1 MQVQQEDTTKTYV
14 THLSHFYRNGK
25 TFKVNAFT
33 SLDYSEETISKM
45 VNNDAAAVYIAE
57 GINFSTRDMCFEV
70 GKFVDVR
77 YARTKNFNGGVIDS
91 ENSLNGVNTISTW
104 NETEV
109 NGERHLENRTFVVN
123 MEVLFKTLS
132 ILGVDAS
139 LRIDDET
146 NEIYAL
152 HVHKDYSLDQSDSSI
167 SL

>member
-1 MQVQQEDTTKTYV
+1 MQNYNQNTTRTFVTYIPYFYRDGKTY
-14 THLSHFYRNGK
+14 K
-25 TFKVNAFT
+25 ANAYT
-33 SLDYSEETISKM
+33 SLDYSESTISKM
-45 VNNDAAAVYIAE
+45 VDNEAAAVYIAE
-57 GINFSTRDMCFEV
+57 GINYSTKDMCFEV
-70 GKFVDVR
+70 GRFVDVR
-77 YARTKNFNGGVIDS
+77 YARTKNFNGGVIDKD
-91 ENSLNGVNTISTW
+91 NSLDGINTISTW

-139 LRIDDET
+139 LRVDEKT

-152 HVHKDYSLDQSDSSI
+152 HVHKNYSLDKKDDSI